1 MADHFL
7 SERDGAVTTITF
19 NRPERRHCLN
29 REVLPGVKKLHGVR
43 TEAAALPVRLG
54 VA

>member
-19 NRPERRHCLN
+19 YHPERRHCLN
-29 REVLPGVKKLHGVR
+29 REALPGVKKLNGVR
-43 TEAAALPVRLG
+43 TEAAELCVCLC